1 MVVKFTNIF
10 GSEKT
15 WKIWP
20 RLSWQLLSS
29 LWKTIENN
37 FNELS
42 TKKIG
47 HRNKKSKNR
56 VKKVIKYST
65 EGRKNKNQCLLFI

>member
-1 MVVKFTNIF
+1 M
-10 GSEKT
+10 
-15 WKIWP
+15 
-20 RLSWQLLSS
+20 SS

-65 EGRKNKNQCLLFI
+65 EGRKNKNQCLLFIKIILKNKIKKIQEEREKSLKSDLE

>member
-1 MVVKFTNIF
+1 M
-10 GSEKT
+10 
-15 WKIWP
+15 
-20 RLSWQLLSS
+20 SS

-56 VKKVIKYST
+56 LKKVIKYST
-65 EGRKNKNQCLLFI
+65 EGRKNKNQCLLFIKIILKNKIKKIQEEREKSLKSDLE